1 MSAVSDADLLNTVYT
16 VAPEFTTMNDSD
28 VLQVMDLAKLFV
40 SENKFGKF
48 YPVALADY
56 TAHLLTLRAE
66 TANSGGMSATLT
78 SGGIVSESEGD
89 LSRSYGAANTGGAGN
104 DLLNKTVYGKA
115 YLQLLK
121 LVIVPVRT
129 RMG

>member
-1 MSAVSDADLLNTVYT
+1 MSSVSDADLLSMVYT
-16 VAPEFTTMNDSD
+16 VAPEFVTMNDSD
-28 VLQVMDLAKLFV
+28 VLQVMEIAKLFV
-40 SENKFGKF
+40 SEKKFGKF
-48 YPVALADY
+48 YPLAVADY

-66 TANSGGMSATLT
+66 VVNSGGMSATLT

-89 LSRSYGAANTGGAGN
+89 LSRSYGVANTGGSGN

>member
-40 SENKFGKF
+40 SEKKFGKF
-48 YPVALADY
+48 YSVALADY

-66 TANSGGMSATLT
+66 TASSAKVKATFPAPTGRPIRADLAMTCSIRPYTGKLT
-78 SGGIVSESEGD
+78 CN
-89 LSRSYGAANTGGAGN
+89 Y
-104 DLLNKTVYGKA
+104 
-115 YLQLLK
+115 
-121 LVIVPVRT
+121 
-129 RMG
+129 